1 MSKLPFIATAAT
13 ALLIFVGGP
22 NALAECNLE
31 QGLGLASQTQYQGYS
46 TKPAK
51 ELGAPGNSTVVTSVT
66 TWNLKCTTENPDG
79 STSINFI
86 PQYTIT
92 EQNYTHGPGNS
103 PFMKKN
109 PSPTCAEAATGT
121 ISCPF

>member
-79 STSINFI
+79 STSVNFI
-86 PQYTIT
+86 PR
-92 EQNYTHGPGNS
+92 PFNS
-103 PFMKKN
+103 EVQRADFWR
-109 PSPTCAEAATGT
+109 
-121 ISCPF
+121 